1 MSNQIAPAAKESLP
15 EIRSEQA
22 SLVSQPLSLSYEVK
36 KDADISSK
44 IENERSVV
52 SEKNVETLPSNL
64 STDGDSNG
72 CSQLT
77 SDASKDIGAPYPPS
91 GGKVEGK
98 SNEDKVGKRT
108 DFRKW
113 YVNNSNL
120 ETRLEEV
127 RSAILLLNSRGV
139 DDLIDNAAAYEDQ
152 FRFVLLND

>member
-77 SDASKDIGAPYPPS
+77 SDASKDIVLQYRNG
-91 GGKVEGK
+91 
-98 SNEDKVGKRT
+98 
-108 DFRKW
+108 
-113 YVNNSNL
+113 
-120 ETRLEEV
+120 
-127 RSAILLLNSRGV
+127 
-139 DDLIDNAAAYEDQ
+139 DQ
-152 FRFVLLND
+152 